1 MENSIYLNEEPYEIL
16 QNALRAICCPRGRF
30 YPDKN
35 YGSKIKN
42 SVTSITALSDKQLL
56 DYARQAVSDI
66 DGVTVKSVNV
76 GSKNIKF
83 TILVNNERGQVSIN
97 L

>member
-1 MENSIYLNEEPYEIL
+1 MENNIYLNEEPYEIL
-16 QNALRAICCPRGRF
+16 QNALRAICCPRGKF

-35 YGSKIKN
+35 YGSKIKG
-42 SVTSITALSDKQLL
+42 SVTALTDKQLL
-56 DYARQAVSDI
+56 DYARQAVSGM
-66 DGVTVKSVNV
+66 DGVTVKSVDT
-76 GSKNIKF
+76 GSNNIKF

>member
-1 MENSIYLNEEPYEIL
+1 MENSIYLNEEPYNIL
-16 QNALRAICCPRGRF
+16 QNALRAICCPRGKF

-35 YGSKIKN
+35 YGSKIN
-42 SVTSITALSDKQLL
+42 ASVSSLSDKQLL

-66 DGVTVKSVNV
+66 DGVTVKSVDV